1 MHGHLLPRLRPPGRP
16 VRPARPRRGCR
27 GSLRPA
33 RRGAWP
39 APGGPARRARR
50 AHRRRP
56 GRADDCVPGTPAVPA
71 GGAPRGGALRSD
83 RGARAGRQGGGRP
96 PHSRRP
102 ADSRRPRSA
111 PVGGHGRVVARG
123 NRAAAPSR
131 RQRGQARP
139 RGGTDA
145 RDRPRSQGEHRLR
158 SRSPGGRPRVRRG
171 LQPRA
176 RRRAH
181 RSVRRDV
188 RERLYD
194 GPRSP
199 RAPRGSGALHQGGP
213 RRRESRGIGPNVRRR
228 QPLDWSSGKEPRV
241 TGPGTDEVSVLV
253 VDDEE
258 PIRNALKE
266 FLAQQRFE
274 VYAAASGEEA
284 LQQLRRHRVA
294 LMLCDIR
301 MPGTSG
307 VDLVPQAIEVEPDL
321 AILML
326 TAVNDATSAALCMQR
341 GAMDYLTKPIDLA
354 DLGRAVQRAL
364 KRREMLLEN
373 RHLNQW
379 LKEEVTT
386 RTAELQ
392 RERVKL
398 ERISVATLEA
408 LVNAL
413 EAKDPYM
420 RGHSARVADL
430 SATIAAELGMSDEQ
444 VEHVRVAGRL
454 HDIGKIGTREAVLN
468 KQGALSPEEF
478 EHVKQHVVIGS
489 QILAP
494 LPHLEHIIAMVRS
507 HHERWDGTG
516 YPDGLRGEEIP
527 LGGRVIAT
535 AEVYD
540 ALCTSRPY
548 QEKLTPEQTVER
560 MADLAGTVLDPK
572 VYEALATVVSRRRTL
587 IFLDEGATDQP
598 ESPRPPASRDH
609 CRHPRHGIRGA
620 PSRRHAAPARARRE
634 RAHP

>member
-16 VRPARPRRGCR
+16 VRPARPRRERR

-33 RRGAWP
+33 RRSARP
-39 APGGPARRARR
+39 APGGPACRARG
-50 AHRRRP
+50 AHGRRP
-56 GRADDCVPGTPAVPA
+56 RRADDRVPGTPAVPA

-123 NRAAAPSR
+123 SRAAARSR
-131 RQRGQARP
+131 RQRGPARP

-158 SRSPGGRPRVRRG
+158 SRSPGGSPRVRRG

-181 RSVRRDV
+181 RSVHRDV

-199 RAPRGSGALHQGGP
+199 RAPRGGGALHQGGP
-213 RRRESRGIGPNVRRR
+213 RRRQSRGIGPNVRRR
-228 QPLDWSSGKEPRV
+228 QSLDWSSGEGARV

-258 PIRNALKE
+258 PIRNALKK

-307 VDLVPQAIEVEPDL
+307 VDLVPQALEVEPDL

-341 GAMDYLTKPIDLA
+341 GAMDYLTKPIELA

-392 RERVKL
+392 REQHRM
-398 ERISVATLEA
+398 ERISTATLEA

-413 EAKDPYM
+413 EAKDPYL

-430 SATIAAELGMSDEQ
+430 SANIATEMGLGEEEVDR
-444 VEHVRVAGRL
+444 VRVAGGL
-454 HDIGKIGTREAVLN
+454 HDLGKIGTRDAVVN
-468 KQGALSPEEF
+468 KEGPLTAEEF
-478 EHVKQHVVIGS
+478 EHVKQHVIIGA

-494 LPHLEHIIAMVRS
+494 LVHLGDIVAMVKS
-507 HHERWDGTG
+507 HHERYDGTG
-516 YPDGLRGEEIP
+516 YPDGLRGEEVP
-527 LGGRVIAT
+527 LGGRIIAA

-540 ALCTSRPY
+540 ALTTARPY
-548 QEKLTPEQTVER
+548 QEKMTPEQALER
-560 MADLAGTVLDPK
+560 MAGLSGMVLHAQASDAP
-572 VYEALATVVSRRRTL
+572 VRIL
-587 IFLDEGATDQP
+587 G
-598 ESPRPPASRDH
+598 PRPRVVLLGVDPRPALV
-609 CRHPRHGIRGA
+609 
-620 PSRRHAAPARARRE
+620 
-634 RAHP
+634 